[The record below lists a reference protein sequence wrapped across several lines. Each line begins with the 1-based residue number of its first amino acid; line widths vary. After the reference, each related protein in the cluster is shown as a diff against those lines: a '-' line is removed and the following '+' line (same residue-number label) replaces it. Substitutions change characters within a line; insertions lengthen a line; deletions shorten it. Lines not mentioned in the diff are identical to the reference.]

1 MSELTQLKDS
11 VLTQANEKGQLKLE
25 RAQQEHTKEYE
36 HKREQLLHEK
46 EVVRRQKI
54 NEIKGEHMRLM
65 QQIANQQRL
74 TSLNSKQQVL
84 DALFNGAVDTMTNW
98 TNEEHLLFIQRV
110 LSQYGE
116 TESTLIF
123 GSLTKENLTEENLNH
138 LKKQHPNVTI
148 LEKSIPREA
157 GFVLTEGRIDYN
169 YLYTELV
176 IDTRKVINLQIAKEV
191 FGEE

>member
-84 DALFNGAVDTMTNW
+84 DALFNGAVDTITNW
-98 TNEEHLLFIQRV
+98 TNEEHLLFTQRV

-123 GSLTKENLTEENLNH
+123 GSLTKENLTEEKLNH

>member
-84 DALFNGAVDTMTNW
+84 DALFNGAVDTITNW
-98 TNEEHLLFIQRV
+98 TNEEHLLFTQRV

-116 TESTLIF
+116 TELTLIF

-138 LKKQHPNVTI
+138 LNKQHPNVTI

>member
-116 TESTLIF
+116 TELTLIF

>member
-25 RAQQEHTKEYE
+25 RAQHEHTKEYD
-36 HKREQLLHEK
+36 HKREQLLHDK
-46 EVVRRQKI
+46 EVLRRQKI

-65 QQIANQQRL
+65 QQMSNQQRL

-84 DALFNGAVDTMTNW
+84 DALFNGAVETMTNW
-98 TNEEHLLFIQRV
+98 TNEEHLLFIQSV

-116 TESTLIF
+116 TELTLIF
-123 GSLTKENLTEENLNH
+123 GSLTKEKLTEDDLSQLN
-138 LKKQHPNVTI
+138 KQYPNVTI
-148 LEKSIPREA
+148 LEESKPREA

-169 YLYTELV
+169 YLFTELV
-176 IDTRKVINLQIAKEV
+176 NDTRKVINLQIAKEV